1 MFEKIFAYV
10 GDYRRYIWAAMGV
23 MLIALIAYVAQ
34 YAFLFQIIRP
44 LLEREPMG
52 QLQLFDRL
60 QLALWLS
67 RVQSPRVF
75 PQASCRR

>member
-34 YAFLFQIIRP
+34 YA
-44 LLEREPMG
+44 
-52 QLQLFDRL
+52 
-60 QLALWLS
+60 
-67 RVQSPRVF
+67 
-75 PQASCRR
+75 